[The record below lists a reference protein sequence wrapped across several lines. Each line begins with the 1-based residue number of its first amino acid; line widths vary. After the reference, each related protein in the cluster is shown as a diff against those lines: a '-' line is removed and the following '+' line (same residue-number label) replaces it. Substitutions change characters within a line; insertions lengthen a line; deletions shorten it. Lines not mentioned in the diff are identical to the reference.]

1 MSSPPAGLPD
11 AVDVVVVGAGLAG
24 LRAARTV
31 ARAGRSVVVCE
42 AGDGVG
48 GRVRTDVVDGF
59 LVDRGFQILNTSYPA
74 LRAVIDL
81 AALDLRSFL
90 PGAAVRDAD
99 GRLHRLAD
107 PRRVPSWAP
116 RTALDPLIGPLAKA
130 RLAAL
135 ALRSL
140 VVPPSRQAR
149 APERATAEE
158 LRRWGLDGVPTEA
171 FLRPFLHGVLADP
184 DLETSSRVFSLFWRS
199 FALGDLTLPSRGI
212 GALPAQLAARLP
224 VGTVHLGTPVHRVA
238 PGRVETPHGPVRA
251 GAVIVAAEGTAAA
264 ELLDGRVPAPRT
276 FALTTHYHVTA
287 EPPGPRTRSGAELD
301 HRPLPLLHLDGAGG
315 PVVNTLVLTAG
326 APSYSPDHRHLV
338 ASTVLGPEPLAERDL
353 RRELARLWGAPV
365 GAWDELATVR
375 VPRALPAAVPPT
387 PPGLRHPVD
396 LGDGLFVAG
405 DHRDTPS
412 VQGALVSGRR
422 TAQEA
427 LRFLAAGTRS
437 GAAPDPRRPG

>member
-1 MSSPPAGLPD
+1 MSTPSSPPSLPD

-74 LRAVIDL
+74 LRRAIDL
-81 AALDLRSFL
+81 EALDLRRFL

-107 PRRVPSWAP
+107 PRRVPTWAP
-116 RTALDPLIGPLAKA
+116 RTALDPLLGLGEKA
-130 RLAAL
+130 RIGAL

-149 APERATAEE
+149 APERTTAEE
-158 LRRWGLDGVPTEA
+158 LARWGLGGRPTET
-171 FLRPFLHGVLADP
+171 FLRPFLNGVLGDR

-212 GALPAQLAARLP
+212 GAVPAQLAARLP
-224 VGTVHLGTPVHRVA
+224 AGTVLLDTPVERVE
-238 PGRVETPHGPVRA
+238 PGRVETPRGTVRA
-251 GAVIVAAEGTAAA
+251 GAVIVATEGTDAAA
-264 ELLDGRVPAPRT
+264 LLPDRVPPPRT

-287 EPPGPRTRSGAELD
+287 EPPTRRA
-301 HRPLPLLHLDGAGG
+301 LLHLDGAGG
-315 PVVNTLVLTAG
+315 PIVNTLVLTTA

-338 ASTVLGPEPLAERDL
+338 ASTVLGPDPLPGTEL
-353 RRELARLWGAPV
+353 RRELARLWGGPV
-365 GAWDELATVR
+365 GAWDELASVR
-375 VPRALPAAVPPT
+375 VPRALPATVPPT
-387 PPGLRHPVD
+387 PEGLRRPVD
-396 LGDGLFVAG
+396 VGDGLFVAG

-412 VQGALVSGRR
+412 TQGALVSGRR

-427 LRFLAAGTRS
+427 LASLSQG
-437 GAAPDPRRPG
+437 

>member
-1 MSSPPAGLPD
+1 MSGPVLPD

-31 ARAGRSVVVCE
+31 ARAGRSVIVCE

-74 LRAVIDL
+74 LRTEIDL
-81 AALDLRSFL
+81 DALDLRRFV

-116 RTALDPLIGPLAKA
+116 RTAADRLLGARAKA
-130 RLAAL
+130 RIAAL
-135 ALRSL
+135 SLRSL
-140 VVPPSRQAR
+140 VVPPARQAR
-149 APERATAEE
+149 APERTTAEE
-158 LRRWGLDGVPTEA
+158 LAHWGLGGTPTEA
-171 FLRPFLHGVLADP
+171 FLRPFLAGVLGDR

-199 FALGDLTLPSRGI
+199 FARGDLTLPSRGI
-212 GALPAQLAARLP
+212 GAVPAQLAARLP
-224 VGTVHLGTPVHRVA
+224 AGTVLTDTPVERVA
-238 PGRVETPHGPVRA
+238 PGLVETPHGRVRA
-251 GAVIVAAEGTAAA
+251 GAVIVATEGTDAAA
-264 ELLDGRVPAPRT
+264 LLGDRLPTPRT
-276 FALTTHYHVTA
+276 FALTTHLHVTA
-287 EPPGPRTRSGAELD
+287 EPPTRQA
-301 HRPLPLLHLDGAGG
+301 LLHLDGTGG
-315 PVVNTLVLTAG
+315 PIVNTVVLTAA

-338 ASTVLGPEPLAERDL
+338 ASTVLGPDPLPEPEL
-353 RRELARLWGAPV
+353 RRELARLWGRPV

-375 VPRALPAAVPPT
+375 VPRALPATTPPT
-387 PPGLRHPVD
+387 PEGLRRAVD

-422 TAQEA
+422 TAQQA
-427 LRFLAAGTRS
+427 LRYLRS
-437 GAAPDPRRPG
+437 GVASPS

>member
-1 MSSPPAGLPD
+1 MNLPDLPD

-24 LRAARTV
+24 LRAARTA
-31 ARAGRSVVVCE
+31 ARAGRSVAVCE

-74 LRAVIDL
+74 LKATIDL
-81 AALDLRSFL
+81 DALDLRPFV

-116 RTALDPLIGPLAKA
+116 RTALDPLLGPVAKA
-130 RLAAL
+130 RIAGL

-140 VVPPSRQAR
+140 LVPPSRQAR
-149 APERATAEE
+149 APERSTADE
-158 LRRWGLDGVPTEA
+158 LTRWGLAGVPTEA
-171 FLRPFLHGVLADP
+171 FLRPFLNGVLGDR

-199 FALGDLTLPSRGI
+199 FVLGDLTLPSRGI
-212 GALPAQLAARLP
+212 GALPTQLAARLP
-224 VGTVHLGTPVHRVA
+224 AGTVHLETPVHRVA
-238 PGRVETPHGPVRA
+238 PGVVETAHGTVRA
-251 GAVIVAAEGTAAA
+251 GAVIVATDGTAAA
-264 ELLDGRVPAPRT
+264 ELLDGRVRAPRT
-276 FALTTHYHVTA
+276 FALTTHYHVVE
-287 EPPGPRTRSGAELD
+287 EPPTRQA
-301 HRPLPLLHLDGAGG
+301 LLHLDGAGG
-315 PVVNTLVLTAG
+315 PIVNTLVLTNV

-338 ASTVLGPEPLAERDL
+338 QSTVLGPEPLGDRDL
-353 RRELARLWGAPV
+353 RRELARLYGVPV
-365 GAWDELATVR
+365 GAWEELATVR

-387 PPGLRHPVD
+387 PAGLQHPVE

-422 TAQEA
+422 TAQA
-427 LRFLAAGTRS
+427 ALAALTR
-437 GAAPDPRRPG
+437 G

>member
-1 MSSPPAGLPD
+1 MTVPEPLPD

-74 LRAVIDL
+74 LRASVDL
-81 AALDLRSFL
+81 EALDLRRFV

-116 RTALDPLIGPLAKA
+116 RTALDGLLGVGAKA
-130 RLAAL
+130 RIAAL
-135 ALRSL
+135 AVRSL
-140 VVPPSRQAR
+140 VVPPRTQAR
-149 APERATAEE
+149 APERSTADE
-158 LRRWGLDGVPTEA
+158 LARWGLGGAPTET
-171 FLRPFLHGVLADP
+171 FLRPFLNGVLGDR

-212 GALPAQLAARLP
+212 GAVPAQLAARLP
-224 VGTVHLGTPVHRVA
+224 AGTVHLDTPVERVA
-238 PGRVETPHGPVRA
+238 PGLVETARGTVRA
-251 GAVIVAAEGTAAA
+251 GAVIVATEGTAAS
-264 ELLDGRVPAPRT
+264 ELLTGRVPPPRT
-276 FALTTHYHVTA
+276 FALTTQYHVAT
-287 EPPGPRTRSGAELD
+287 EPPTRQA
-301 HRPLPLLHLDGAGG
+301 LLHLDGAGG
-315 PVVNTLVLTAG
+315 PVVNTMVLTAA

-338 ASTVLGPEPLAERDL
+338 ASTVLGPEPLPETEL
-353 RRELARLWGAPV
+353 RRELARIWGTPV
-365 GAWDELATVR
+365 GAWEELATVR
-375 VPRALPAAVPPT
+375 VPRALPAAIPPT
-387 PPGLRHPVD
+387 PAGLQHPVD
-396 LGDGLFVAG
+396 VGDGLFVAG

-427 LRFLAAGTRS
+427 LRSLGAGVPS
-437 GAAPDPRRPG
+437 SP

>member
-1 MSSPPAGLPD
+1 MTSPSLPD

-31 ARAGRSVVVCE
+31 ARAGRSVAVCE
-42 AGDGVG
+42 ATDGVG

-74 LRAVIDL
+74 LRREIDL
-81 AALDLRSFL
+81 DALDLRRFV
-90 PGAAVRDAD
+90 PGAAVRDAE

-116 RTALDPLIGPLAKA
+116 RTALDPLLGPLAKA
-130 RLAAL
+130 RVAGL

-149 APERATAEE
+149 APERTTADE
-158 LRRWGLDGVPTEA
+158 LARWGLDGTPTET
-171 FLRPFLHGVLADP
+171 FLRPFLNGVLGDR

-224 VGTVHLGTPVHRVA
+224 ADTVHLHTPARRVA
-238 PGRVETPHGPVRA
+238 PGRVETPHGTVRA

-264 ELLDGRVPAPRT
+264 ELLDGRIPAPRT
-276 FALTTHYHVTA
+276 FALTTHFHVTA
-287 EPPGPRTRSGAELD
+287 EPPTRRA
-301 HRPLPLLHLDGAGG
+301 LLHLDGAGG
-315 PVVNTLVLTAG
+315 PIVNTLALTAA

-338 ASTVLGPEPLAERDL
+338 QSTVLGPEPLPERDL
-353 RRELARLWGAPV
+353 RRELARLWGTPV

-387 PPGLRHPVD
+387 PAGLRHPVS
-396 LGDGLFVAG
+396 LGEGLFVAG

-427 LRFLAAGTRS
+427 LAYLSAGTR
-437 GAAPDPRRPG
+437 

>member
-1 MSSPPAGLPD
+1 MSTPVPDLPD

-42 AGDGVG
+42 ADDGVG

-74 LRAVIDL
+74 LRAAVDL
-81 AALDLRSFL
+81 DALDLRRFV

-107 PRRVPSWAP
+107 PRRVPTWAP
-116 RTALDPLIGPLAKA
+116 RTALDGLLGLQDKA
-130 RLAAL
+130 RIAAL

-140 VVPPSRQAR
+140 AVPPGRQAT
-149 APERATAEE
+149 APERTTAEE
-158 LRRWGLDGVPTEA
+158 LARWGLGGRPTET
-171 FLRPFLHGVLADP
+171 FLRPFLSGVLGDR

-212 GALPAQLAARLP
+212 GAVPAQLAARLP
-224 VGTVHLGTPVHRVA
+224 AGTVLTDTPVERVA
-238 PGRVETPHGPVRA
+238 PGRVETPRGTVRA
-251 GAVIVAAEGTAAA
+251 GAVIVATEGTAAA
-264 ELLDGRVPAPRT
+264 RLLDGRVRAPRT
-276 FALTTHYHVTA
+276 FALTTQYHVVT
-287 EPPGPRTRSGAELD
+287 EPPTRQA
-301 HRPLPLLHLDGAGG
+301 LLHLDGAGG
-315 PVVNTLVLTAG
+315 PIVNTLVLTAA

-338 ASTVLGPEPLAERDL
+338 QSTVLGPDPLPAADL
-353 RRELARLWGAPV
+353 RRELARLWGTPV

-387 PPGLRHPVD
+387 PAGLRHPVD

-412 VQGALVSGRR
+412 TQGALVSGRR
-422 TAQEA
+422 TAEEA
-427 LRFLAAGTRS
+427 LRYLGTGVAS
-437 GAAPDPRRPG
+437 GR